1 MNDVYA
7 NFIQELMEVTGKV
20 AIVKNKEIKIN
31 SQEWFNSETSESLYY
46 ETKNT
51 KTIASYRQIYK
62 QYGIRCKMSLRNRR
76 KNFLKINTKCV
87 AKPKTQKAHKS
98 LGLPD

>member
-46 ETKNT
+46 ETNSTKKYKN
-51 KTIASYRQIYK
+51 Y
-62 QYGIRCKMSLRNRR
+62 SL
-76 KNFLKINTKCV
+76 IQT
-87 AKPKTQKAHKS
+87 
-98 LGLPD
+98 DI